1 MASGRGG
8 LTIGTS
14 GTRKSRQKTNK
25 GKDFKRYG
33 LDALKLVSVVGP
45 CGWTRAH
52 GTPVH
57 GVCRANGLR
66 L

>member
-8 LTIGTS
+8 LPVGTA

-45 CGWTRAH
+45 CR
-52 GTPVH
+52 
-57 GVCRANGLR
+57 
-66 L
+66 